1 MATLAMTKAAV
12 WRTSKTDALRVERR
26 LFFIWDRKD
35 GSNAS
40 HCAARAFCNMN
51 GKGKMVLGERE
62 KERKRQQ
69 RWLGRRSDDHTWH
82 WERICDTRG
91 MFD

>member
-1 MATLAMTKAAV
+1 MAILAMTMAAV

-40 HCAARAFCNMN
+40 HCVARAFCNMN
-51 GKGKMVLGERE
+51 GKGRMVLGERE
-62 KERKRQQ
+62 REKKAAPLVGKEE
-69 RWLGRRSDDHTWH
+69 RRSHMALGKDL
-82 WERICDTRG
+82 
-91 MFD
+91 